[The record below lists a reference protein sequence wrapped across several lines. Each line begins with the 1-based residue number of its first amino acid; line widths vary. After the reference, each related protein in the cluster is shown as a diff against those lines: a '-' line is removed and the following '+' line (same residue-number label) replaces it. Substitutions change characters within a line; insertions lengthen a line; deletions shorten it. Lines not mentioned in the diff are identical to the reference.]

1 MGLHGAQS
9 NQEGV
14 GFSAILRFFIPLALS
29 ASLVTVSHVII
40 HSTLARAFNPA
51 VVIASYS
58 IAMNIFGIMERIAV
72 MLRPTSAALVKDK
85 ISFRQMLM
93 VSVFVL
99 AAIFLVSIA
108 VAFSPMGI
116 WIFSSLF
123 HVKGEVLHAAV
134 ETYQVLLFVTIFSG
148 ARCLFQGMIISQF
161 RTKWLT
167 IGMVIRL
174 LFMGGVAVVVI
185 QNKMVSHGKVG
196 ACIFLI
202 GMAIEALV
210 SFLEGMHV
218 VKELPEKT
226 GNSIDK
232 KTQIFQFYWPL
243 LVASLVAVTIGPA
256 INIMLGWSR
265 QAEIAI
271 ASYAIAFSVTQLFLS
286 FTSYIHQVVL
296 NFYEKDFQLVIRFML
311 LFSLLPAMMLG
322 IIAYSSLGVWL
333 LENLMGVTG
342 QLLNESLKALKFF
355 VWMALFF
362 PWLDFVN
369 GLLMVKKQT
378 RIMSFSQFGNVA
390 STIALL
396 FLLNSLFPNEGGMI
410 GSFSQSVGVFVEL
423 SIVAI
428 YVYFTSY
435 RQQGMMKKFTEKSL
449 HFR

>member
-1 MGLHGAQS
+1 MGLLGAQS
-9 NQEGV
+9 NQEGL

-40 HSTLARAFNPA
+40 NSTLARAFNPA

-134 ETYQVLLFVTIFSG
+134 ETYQILLFVTIFSG

-185 QNKMVSHGKVG
+185 ENKMVNHGKVG

-218 VKELPEKT
+218 VKDLPEKT

-311 LFSLLPAMMLG
+311 LFSLLPAVMLG

-396 FLLNSLFPNEGGMI
+396 FLLISLFPNEGGMI
-410 GSFSQSVGVFVEL
+410 GAFSQSVGVFVEL

-435 RQQGMMKKFTEKSL
+435 RQQGMMKKFTEKSS